1 MRHLNSFLTFFLLI
15 LIAILYT
22 SCSYDQHLPEE
33 EPVVTDTVF
42 FADDILPIF
51 NASCNTA
58 GCHST
63 GNVVPDLAPGNAY
76 NSLINGG
83 YIDVDTPDNSELL
96 QWMRGN
102 RGLSMPLDGPDPEY
116 NSLVL
121 AWITQG
127 AKNN

>member
-1 MRHLNSFLTFFLLI
+1 MKYHFSIFFIFTLI
-15 LIAILYT
+15 VVSGIM

-33 EPVVTDTVF
+33 EPVVTDSVY

-51 NASCNTA
+51 NMSCNTS
-58 GCHST
+58 GCHNS
-63 GNVVPDLAPGNAY
+63 GGVAPDLSPGNAY
-76 NSLINGG
+76 NSLIEGG
-83 YIDVDTPDNSELL
+83 YIDTQNPDNSELL

-102 RGLSMPLDGPDPEY
+102 RKLNMPLEGPDPEY

-127 AKNN
+127 ALNN

>member
-1 MRHLNSFLTFFLLI
+1 MKYLLSLFKVCTLLLI
-15 LIAILYT
+15 LASIY

-33 EPVVTDTVF
+33 EPVVTDSVF

-51 NASCNTA
+51 NTSCNTS
-58 GCHST
+58 GCHNS
-63 GNVVPDLAPGNAY
+63 GGVAPDLSPGKAY
-76 NSLINGG
+76 NSLISGG
-83 YIDVDTPDNSELL
+83 YLNIASPDNSELL

-102 RGLSMPLDGPDPEY
+102 RGLNMPLTGPDAEY

>member
-15 LIAILYT
+15 LITILYT

-63 GNVVPDLAPGNAY
+63 GNVVPDLTPGNAY
-76 NSLINGG
+76 NSLISGG

-102 RGLSMPLDGPDPEY
+102 RDLSMPLDGPDPEY